1 MDWENEA
8 EEAKKDKGGI
18 LKAISEKLFKKW
30 TTAQD
35 LQAQISQL
43 EDQAANLKEAL
54 RKLCEEEMPELFSE
68 AGVAGIILP
77 NGVTVQ
83 VDTSIHCGI
92 PAERKEDAFEWL
104 KNNNHGDLIKN
115 EFTVKF
121 GRKEDNLVGDFRAL
135 AEKLGLKFDNK
146 QKVEPMTLKA
156 FVKEQ
161 MKSGNPLPQD
171 LFGVFVRRVVNI
183 K

>member
-1 MDWENEA
+1 MDWEQEV
-8 EEAKKDKGGI
+8 EDAKKDKGGI
-18 LKAISEKLFKKW
+18 LKIISEKLFKKW

-43 EDQAANLKEAL
+43 EDQTSQLKEAL
-54 RKLCEEEMPELFSE
+54 RKLQEEEMPELFSE
-68 AGVAGIILP
+68 AGVSGIILP

-92 PAERKEDAFEWL
+92 PAERKDEAFDWL
-104 KNNNHGDLIKN
+104 KANNHGDLIKN
-115 EFTVKF
+115 EFVVKF
-121 GRKEDNLVGDFRAL
+121 GRKEDNMVGDFRAL

-161 MKSGNPLPQD
+161 MKSGTPLPQD
-171 LFGVFVRRVVNI
+171 LFGVFIRRVVNI